1 MPAATLGLRLNDRQ
15 TCNRLLPAL
24 TGFLLWMGVVY
35 RDLFSTKGLKLKWH
49 CFSGA
54 LKAANEIIGENW
66 LLEELPGSA
75 RYGALPQHV
84 VP

>member
-1 MPAATLGLRLNDRQ
+1 
-15 TCNRLLPAL
+15 
-24 TGFLLWMGVVY
+24 MGVVY